1 MRHQGN
7 RIKNIFSGCLPS
19 VRNFALSDGVAN
31 MHIKKSDKYGW
42 LIYLLPAFIVYTVFM
57 AFPLADSIRLSF
69 FSGSS
74 ASGKNIFVGLN
85 NYKALFG
92 DADNARR
99 YWGAFGN
106 TWYFFFIHMLVQNVL
121 GLTFSLML
129 TAKGMKRTRFYQTI
143 IFIPVTLAILVTGYL
158 WKLILNP
165 QWGALPLMLKNFG
178 LETLIK
184 PWLGEQQ
191 YALTAISLVSS
202 WQWVGIPTMMILAG
216 LQTIS
221 DDLLE
226 AADIAGCNSWQK
238 ILYIK
243 LPLIKPML
251 GMIAILTFVNNF
263 NAFDVVF
270 AMENVNG
277 APQYATDLIGTLFYR
292 IGIAGQHPVGIPNP
306 GMGAAIATVTFIMLM
321 IGVGIMLR
329 LTQGDK
335 N

>member
-1 MRHQGN
+1 
-7 RIKNIFSGCLPS
+7 
-19 VRNFALSDGVAN
+19 

-226 AADIAGCNSWQK
+226 AADIAGCNGWQK

-243 LPLIKPML
+243 LPLIKPVL
-251 GMIAILTFVNNF
+251 GMVAILTFVNNF

-292 IGIAGQHPVGIPNP
+292 VGIAGQHPVGIPNP

>member
-1 MRHQGN
+1 
-7 RIKNIFSGCLPS
+7 
-19 VRNFALSDGVAN
+19 

-74 ASGKNIFVGLN
+74 ASGKNIFVSLN

-292 IGIAGQHPVGIPNP
+292 VGIAGQHPVGIPNP

-329 LTQGDK
+329 LTQSDK

>member
-1 MRHQGN
+1 MN
-7 RIKNIFSGCLPS
+7 
-19 VRNFALSDGVAN
+19 
-31 MHIKKSDKYGW
+31 IKKSDRYGW
-42 LIYLLPAFIVYTVFM
+42 VIYLLPAFIVYTVFM

-85 NYKALFG
+85 NYKELFG
-92 DADNARR
+92 DAENARR

-129 TAKGMKRTRFYQTI
+129 TAKGMKWTRFYQTI

-165 QWGALPLMLKNFG
+165 QWGALPLMLKNLG
-178 LETLIK
+178 LETLVK

-191 YALTAISLVSS
+191 YALTALALVSS
-202 WQWVGIPTMMILAG
+202 WQWVGIPAMMILAG

-238 ILYIK
+238 IRYIK
-243 LPLIKPML
+243 LPLIKPVL
-251 GMIAILTFVNNF
+251 GMVAILTFVNNF

-292 IGIAGQHPVGIPNP
+292 VGIAGQHPVGIPYP

-335 N
+335 D

>member
-1 MRHQGN
+1 
-7 RIKNIFSGCLPS
+7 
-19 VRNFALSDGVAN
+19 

-42 LIYLLPAFIVYTVFM
+42 LIYLLPAFVVYTVFM

-74 ASGKNIFVGLN
+74 VSGKNIFVGLD

-292 IGIAGQHPVGIPNP
+292 VGIAGQHPVGIPNP

-329 LTQGDK
+329 LTQSDK

>member
-1 MRHQGN
+1 MN
-7 RIKNIFSGCLPS
+7 T
-19 VRNFALSDGVAN
+19 
-31 MHIKKSDKYGW
+31 KKSDRYGW
-42 LIYLLPAFIVYTVFM
+42 LLYLLPAFIVYTVFM

-69 FSGSS
+69 FSGSP
-74 ASGKNIFVGLN
+74 ASGKNLFVGLQ
-85 NYKALFG
+85 NYKELFG

-129 TAKGMKRTRFYQTI
+129 TAKGMKWTRFYQTI

-165 QWGALPLMLKNFG
+165 QWGALPLMLKSIG
-178 LETLIK
+178 LESLVK

-191 YALTAISLVSS
+191 YALTALSLVSS
-202 WQWVGIPTMMILAG
+202 WQWVGIPAMMILAG
-216 LQTIS
+216 LQTIP

-226 AADIAGCNSWQK
+226 AADIAGCSGWQK
-238 ILYIK
+238 IRYIK
-243 LPLIKPML
+243 LPLIKPVL
-251 GMIAILTFVNNF
+251 GMVAILTFVNNF

-292 IGIAGQHPVGIPNP
+292 VGIAGQHPVGIPNP

-321 IGVGIMLR
+321 VGVGIMLR
-329 LTQGDK
+329 LTQGEKD
-335 N
+335 

>member
-1 MRHQGN
+1 MN
-7 RIKNIFSGCLPS
+7 T
-19 VRNFALSDGVAN
+19 
-31 MHIKKSDKYGW
+31 KKSDRYGW
-42 LIYLLPAFIVYTVFM
+42 LLYLLPAFIVYTVFM

-69 FSGSS
+69 FSDSP
-74 ASGKNIFVGLN
+74 ASGKNLFVGLQ
-85 NYKALFG
+85 NYKELFG

-129 TAKGMKRTRFYQTI
+129 TAKGMKWTRFYQTI

-165 QWGALPLMLKNFG
+165 QWGALPLMLKSIG
-178 LETLIK
+178 LESLVK

-191 YALTAISLVSS
+191 YALTALSLVSS
-202 WQWVGIPTMMILAG
+202 WQWVGIPAMMILAG
-216 LQTIS
+216 LQTIP

-226 AADIAGCNSWQK
+226 AADIAGCSGWQK
-238 ILYIK
+238 IRYIK
-243 LPLIKPML
+243 LPLIKPVL
-251 GMIAILTFVNNF
+251 GMVAILTFVNNF

-292 IGIAGQHPVGIPNP
+292 VGIAGQHPVGIPNP

-321 IGVGIMLR
+321 VGVGIMLR
-329 LTQGDK
+329 LTQGEKD
-335 N
+335 

>member
-1 MRHQGN
+1 
-7 RIKNIFSGCLPS
+7 
-19 VRNFALSDGVAN
+19 

-74 ASGKNIFVGLN
+74 ASGKNIFVGLD

-129 TAKGMKRTRFYQTI
+129 TAKGMKWARFYQTI

-292 IGIAGQHPVGIPNP
+292 VGIAGQHPVGIPNP

>member
-1 MRHQGN
+1 M
-7 RIKNIFSGCLPS
+7 
-19 VRNFALSDGVAN
+19 N
-31 MHIKKSDKYGW
+31 MKKSDRYGW
-42 LIYLLPAFIVYTVFM
+42 LIYLLPAFVVYTVFM

-74 ASGKNIFVGLN
+74 ASGKNIFVGLD

-121 GLTFSLML
+121 GLAFSLML
-129 TAKGMKRTRFYQTI
+129 TAKGMKWARFYQTI
-143 IFIPVTLAILVTGYL
+143 IFIPVTLAIVVTGYL

-165 QWGALPLMLKNFG
+165 QWGALPLMLKNLG

-226 AADIAGCNSWQK
+226 AADIAGCNGWQK

-243 LPLIKPML
+243 LPLIKPVL
-251 GMIAILTFVNNF
+251 GMVAILTFVNNF

-292 IGIAGQHPVGIPNP
+292 VGIAGQHPVGIPNP

-329 LTQGDK
+329 LTQSDK

>member
-1 MRHQGN
+1 MN
-7 RIKNIFSGCLPS
+7 T
-19 VRNFALSDGVAN
+19 
-31 MHIKKSDKYGW
+31 KKSDRYGW
-42 LIYLLPAFIVYTVFM
+42 LLYLLPAFIVYTVFM

-69 FSGSS
+69 FSGSP
-74 ASGKNIFVGLN
+74 ASDKNLFVGLQ
-85 NYKALFG
+85 NYKELFG

-106 TWYFFFIHMLVQNVL
+106 TWYFFFIHMLVQNIL

-129 TAKGMKRTRFYQTI
+129 TAKGMKWTRFYQTI

-165 QWGALPLMLKNFG
+165 QWGALPLLLKNMG

-191 YALTAISLVSS
+191 YALTALSLVSS
-202 WQWVGIPTMMILAG
+202 WQWVGIPAMMILAG
-216 LQTIS
+216 LQTIP

-226 AADIAGCNSWQK
+226 AADIAGCNDWQK
-238 ILYIK
+238 IRYIK
-243 LPLIKPML
+243 LPLIKPVL
-251 GMIAILTFVNNF
+251 GMVAILTFVNNF

-292 IGIAGQHPVGIPNP
+292 VGIAGQHPVGIPNP

>member
-1 MRHQGN
+1 M
-7 RIKNIFSGCLPS
+7 NI
-19 VRNFALSDGVAN
+19 A
-31 MHIKKSDKYGW
+31 KSDKYGW
-42 LIYLLPAFIVYTVFM
+42 LLYLLPAFIVYTVFM

-74 ASGKNIFVGLN
+74 VSGKNVFVGLD

-92 DADNARR
+92 DAENARR

-129 TAKGMKRTRFYQTI
+129 TAKGMKWTRFYQTI

-165 QWGALPLMLKNFG
+165 QWGALPLMLKNLG

-202 WQWVGIPTMMILAG
+202 WQWVGTPAMMILAG
-216 LQTIS
+216 LQTIP

-238 ILYIK
+238 IRYIK
-243 LPLIKPML
+243 LPLIKPVL
-251 GMIAILTFVNNF
+251 GMVAILTFVNNF

>member
-1 MRHQGN
+1 MRKSNQLLRHPPPCSFCFERRSCGYMN
-7 RIKNIFSGCLPS
+7 T
-19 VRNFALSDGVAN
+19 
-31 MHIKKSDKYGW
+31 KKSDRYGW
-42 LIYLLPAFIVYTVFM
+42 LLYLLPAFIVYTVFM

-69 FSGSS
+69 FSGSP
-74 ASGKNIFVGLN
+74 ASGKNLFVGLQ
-85 NYKALFG
+85 NYKELFG

-129 TAKGMKRTRFYQTI
+129 TAKGMKWTRFYQTI

-165 QWGALPLMLKNFG
+165 QWGALPLMLKSIG
-178 LETLIK
+178 LESLIK

-191 YALTAISLVSS
+191 YALTALSLVSS
-202 WQWVGIPTMMILAG
+202 WQWVGIPAMMILAG
-216 LQTIS
+216 LQTIP

-226 AADIAGCNSWQK
+226 AADIAGCSGWQK
-238 ILYIK
+238 IRYIK
-243 LPLIKPML
+243 LPLIKPVL
-251 GMIAILTFVNNF
+251 GMVAILTFVNNF

-292 IGIAGQHPVGIPNP
+292 VGIAGQHPVGIPNP

-321 IGVGIMLR
+321 VGVGIMLR
-329 LTQGDK
+329 LTQGEKD
-335 N
+335 

>member
-1 MRHQGN
+1 MN
-7 RIKNIFSGCLPS
+7 T
-19 VRNFALSDGVAN
+19 
-31 MHIKKSDKYGW
+31 KKSDRYGW
-42 LIYLLPAFIVYTVFM
+42 LLYLLPAFIVYTVFM

-69 FSGSS
+69 FSGSP
-74 ASGKNIFVGLN
+74 ASGKNLFVGLQ
-85 NYKALFG
+85 NYKELFG

-129 TAKGMKRTRFYQTI
+129 TAKGMKWTRFYQTI

-165 QWGALPLMLKNFG
+165 QWGALPLMLKSIG
-178 LETLIK
+178 LESLVK

-191 YALTAISLVSS
+191 YALTALSLVSS

-216 LQTIS
+216 LQTIP

-226 AADIAGCNSWQK
+226 AADIAGCSGWQK
-238 ILYIK
+238 IRYIK
-243 LPLIKPML
+243 LPLIKPVL
-251 GMIAILTFVNNF
+251 GMVAILTFVNNF

-292 IGIAGQHPVGIPNP
+292 VGIAGQHPVGIPNP

-321 IGVGIMLR
+321 VGVGIMLR
-329 LTQGDK
+329 LTQGEKD
-335 N
+335 

>member
-1 MRHQGN
+1 M
-7 RIKNIFSGCLPS
+7 NI
-19 VRNFALSDGVAN
+19 A
-31 MHIKKSDKYGW
+31 KSDKYGW
-42 LIYLLPAFIVYTVFM
+42 LLYLLPAFIVYTVFM

-129 TAKGMKRTRFYQTI
+129 TAKGMKWTRFYQTI

-165 QWGALPLMLKNFG
+165 QWGALPLMLKNLG

-202 WQWVGIPTMMILAG
+202 WQWVGIPAMMILAG
-216 LQTIS
+216 LQTIP

-238 ILYIK
+238 IRYIK
-243 LPLIKPML
+243 LPLIKPVL
-251 GMIAILTFVNNF
+251 GMVAILTFVNNF

-292 IGIAGQHPVGIPNP
+292 VGIAGQHPVGIPNP
-306 GMGAAIATVTFIMLM
+306 GMGAAIATVTSIMLM

>member
-1 MRHQGN
+1 
-7 RIKNIFSGCLPS
+7 
-19 VRNFALSDGVAN
+19 

-165 QWGALPLMLKNFG
+165 QWGALLLMLKNFG

-292 IGIAGQHPVGIPNP
+292 VGIAGQHPVGIPNP

-329 LTQGDK
+329 LTQSDK

>member
-1 MRHQGN
+1 M
-7 RIKNIFSGCLPS
+7 NI
-19 VRNFALSDGVAN
+19 A
-31 MHIKKSDKYGW
+31 KSDKYGW
-42 LIYLLPAFIVYTVFM
+42 LLYLLPAFIVYTVFM

-74 ASGKNIFVGLN
+74 ASGKNVFVDLN

-129 TAKGMKRTRFYQTI
+129 TAKGMKWTRFYQTI

-165 QWGALPLMLKNFG
+165 QWGALPLMLKNLG

-202 WQWVGIPTMMILAG
+202 WQWVGIPAMMILAG
-216 LQTIS
+216 LQTIP

-238 ILYIK
+238 IRYIK
-243 LPLIKPML
+243 LPLIKPVL
-251 GMIAILTFVNNF
+251 GMVAILTFVNNF

-292 IGIAGQHPVGIPNP
+292 VGIAGQHPVGIPNP

>member
-1 MRHQGN
+1 
-7 RIKNIFSGCLPS
+7 
-19 VRNFALSDGVAN
+19 

-42 LIYLLPAFIVYTVFM
+42 LIYLLPAFVVYTVFM

-74 ASGKNIFVGLN
+74 ASGKNIFVGLD

-129 TAKGMKRTRFYQTI
+129 TAKGMKWARFYQTI

-238 ILYIK
+238 IRYIK
-243 LPLIKPML
+243 LPLIKPVL
-251 GMIAILTFVNNF
+251 GMVAILTFVNNF

-292 IGIAGQHPVGIPNP
+292 VGIAGQHPVGIPNP